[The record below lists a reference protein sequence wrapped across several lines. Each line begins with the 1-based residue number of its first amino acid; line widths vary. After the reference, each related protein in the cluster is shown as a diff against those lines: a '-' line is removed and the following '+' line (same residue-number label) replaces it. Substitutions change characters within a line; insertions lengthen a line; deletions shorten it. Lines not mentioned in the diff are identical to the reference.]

1 MSSHQ
6 KNPRGVRRPIENQG
20 HKKIEKPRKPLLRG
34 TPEARAR
41 HSVLL
46 GSSLFLSGT
55 AALVFQV
62 LWVKQLSLVVG
73 VEVYSVTVAVSAFFA
88 GLALGGTLL
97 GRFADRWQ
105 RPLLLYASLETA
117 VAITGVTTTMALSHT
132 PAIFAFLSQRVGMLA
147 WLLPFLLVG
156 IPAFVMG
163 GTIPAATRWRTLQN
177 LPIAQ
182 SVAWVYA
189 ANTAGGI
196 CGALVSSFVF
206 LPWLGVIG
214 TGIAAAVF
222 NVLAAVIVWRIQRRS
237 ELASSIPAN
246 ISSPRQKADP
256 ASRNALVLY
265 AVSGAIALGYEVV
278 WSQAMP
284 QFLSTRAFAFSV
296 VLATYLA
303 GLALGSALFGRF
315 GYKVRDKW
323 GTFALLISAAGVV
336 ALIEIAL
343 LDLWQLR
350 IQFDIA
356 AWVLAVTGSEL
367 SRMCAHF
374 LIAALGIVFVP
385 TVALGAAF
393 PAVLSIAGRDASAG
407 QDVGVVLGLNTAGGI
422 GGTLLTGFVLLPAL
436 GVIRTLGVLAIAACL
451 VGIVAVALAP
461 SMNRKLVWLVSL
473 LGLIAVGAGIL
484 TPSDRLSRLLL
495 TTRGGGNLI
504 FYQEGAGGTVAVA
517 QQRSGDNV
525 FRRLYIQGVSNS
537 GDAMTSLRYMRLQAL
552 LPLLIHRGEPR
563 SVLVIGYGT
572 GITAGAALRDPQV
585 QHVVCAEML
594 PAVIQAGNLFPE
606 NYKAS
611 SDPRIQIRIRDGR
624 QELLRSAEQYD
635 LITLEPPPPSAER
648 VANLYSTE
656 FYQLA
661 GRRLRPDGL
670 FAQWLPLATQ
680 NDEDTRM
687 LVRSFLDGFPFATL
701 WTTELN
707 EMLLIGSYSPI
718 ELDADRIGRRLEQ
731 PAVQRALNA
740 VGIFSPASLLAT
752 WVMGRDGLD
761 RYAGN
766 ALPVTDNH
774 PRIEYA
780 PWVRPKE
787 ITRTL
792 PELLALRSDPKVA
805 GGNSNL
811 AQQVQQQRQSLT
823 DFYTAGLEAYN
834 GDKGRWSQAMRRV
847 LAEDASNP
855 YYRWIAGD

>member
-1 MSSHQ
+1 
-6 KNPRGVRRPIENQG
+6 
-20 HKKIEKPRKPLLRG
+20 
-34 TPEARAR
+34 
-41 HSVLL
+41 
-46 GSSLFLSGT
+46 
-55 AALVFQV
+55 
-62 LWVKQLSLVVG
+62 
-73 VEVYSVTVAVSAFFA
+73 
-88 GLALGGTLL
+88 
-97 GRFADRWQ
+97 
-105 RPLLLYASLETA
+105 
-117 VAITGVTTTMALSHT
+117 
-132 PAIFAFLSQRVGMLA
+132 
-147 WLLPFLLVG
+147 
-156 IPAFVMG
+156 
-163 GTIPAATRWRTLQN
+163 
-177 LPIAQ
+177 
-182 SVAWVYA
+182 
-189 ANTAGGI
+189 
-196 CGALVSSFVF
+196 
-206 LPWLGVIG
+206 
-214 TGIAAAVF
+214 
-222 NVLAAVIVWRIQRRS
+222 
-237 ELASSIPAN
+237 
-246 ISSPRQKADP
+246 
-256 ASRNALVLY
+256 
-265 AVSGAIALGYEVV
+265 
-278 WSQAMP
+278 
-284 QFLSTRAFAFSV
+284 
-296 VLATYLA
+296 
-303 GLALGSALFGRF
+303 
-315 GYKVRDKW
+315 
-323 GTFALLISAAGVV
+323 
-336 ALIEIAL
+336 
-343 LDLWQLR
+343 
-350 IQFDIA
+350 
-356 AWVLAVTGSEL
+356 
-367 SRMCAHF
+367 
-374 LIAALGIVFVP
+374 
-385 TVALGAAF
+385 
-393 PAVLSIAGRDASAG
+393 
-407 QDVGVVLGLNTAGGI
+407 
-422 GGTLLTGFVLLPAL
+422 
-436 GVIRTLGVLAIAACL
+436 
-451 VGIVAVALAP
+451 
-461 SMNRKLVWLVSL
+461 MNRKLVWLVSL

-495 TTRGGGNLI
+495 TTRGGGDLI
-504 FYQEGAGGTVAVA
+504 FYREGAGGTVAVA

-552 LPLLIHRGEPR
+552 LPLLIHRGDPR

-594 PAVIQAGNLFPE
+594 PAVIQAGDLFPE

-611 SDPRIQIRIRDGR
+611 SDPRTQIRIRDGR

-670 FAQWLPLATQ
+670 FAQWLPLAIQ
-680 NDEDTRM
+680 NDEDTRA

-718 ELDADRIGRRLEQ
+718 ELDADRIGRRFEQ

-752 WVMGRDGLD
+752 WVMDRDGLE
-761 RYAGN
+761 RYAGS

-823 DFYTAGLEAYN
+823 DFYTAGLEAYS
-834 GDKGRWSQAMRRV
+834 GDQERWRQAMQRV